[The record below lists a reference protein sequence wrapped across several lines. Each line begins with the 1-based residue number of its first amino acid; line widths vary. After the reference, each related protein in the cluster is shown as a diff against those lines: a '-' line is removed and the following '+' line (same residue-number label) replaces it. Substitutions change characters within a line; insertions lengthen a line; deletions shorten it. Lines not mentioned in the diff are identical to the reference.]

1 MTTKGENMMHTILFE
16 LTIVGGGLALL
27 TLFGVIQW

>member
-1 MTTKGENMMHTILFE
+1 MQSILFE
-16 LTIVGGGLALL
+16 LTIVGVGLALL

>member
-1 MTTKGENMMHTILFE
+1 MTTKGENMMQSILFE
-16 LTIVGGGLALL
+16 LTIVGVGLALL